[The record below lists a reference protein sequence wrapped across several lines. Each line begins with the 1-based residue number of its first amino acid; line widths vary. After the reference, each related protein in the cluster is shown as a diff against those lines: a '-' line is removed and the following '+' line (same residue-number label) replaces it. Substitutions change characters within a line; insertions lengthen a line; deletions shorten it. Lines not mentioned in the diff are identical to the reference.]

1 MSGFDPN
8 GSSNNQMN
16 YDRLAEKA
24 ASLRQTLADYE
35 TWKSAQYR
43 GRINGIL
50 AHLEVSRKYILQA
63 KEKVVREELMVK
75 EKQGV
80 LWTKGKQIYDIN
92 VERFLNRQV
101 GLKNLLFLKQ
111 MVLQGSK
118 RYAVHRRFFMPE
130 KMELFQVF
138 SGLKSKA
145 NDLADMLTLL
155 KDKGKPLVAE
165 ERVLQEKKEMLL
177 KKDQERKAYKS
188 DQVDQIALRKKRRV
202 ENCVKLETPKEKIVE
217 LEKESFELQEHIDS
231 LRVPKSPR
239 QSPSSEDSCLSFV
252 FAQMSTKFE
261 S

>member
-1 MSGFDPN
+1 MGHHSAPLT
-8 GSSNNQMN
+8 
-16 YDRLAEKA
+16 RLQNTQRLLLDQKNVHQ
-24 ASLRQTLADYE
+24 LQ
-35 TWKSAQYR
+35 WKTSIAQYR

-50 AHLEVSRKYILQA
+50 AHLDIARKYILQA
-63 KEKVVREELMVK
+63 KEKAVREELMLK
-75 EKQGV
+75 EKKQGV

-92 VERFLNRQV
+92 VERFLSRQV

-111 MVLQGSK
+111 MVLPGSQ
-118 RYAVHRRFFMPE
+118 RYALHRRFFME
-130 KMELFQVF
+130 ENMELFQVF

-155 KDKGKPLVAE
+155 KDEGKPLVAE
-165 ERVLQEKKEMLL
+165 EKVLQENEKILL

-217 LEKESFELQEHIDS
+217 LEKESFDLQHIDS

-239 QSPSSEDSCLSFV
+239 QSPSSEDSCPSFV
-252 FAQMSTKFE
+252 FIRILTKFE